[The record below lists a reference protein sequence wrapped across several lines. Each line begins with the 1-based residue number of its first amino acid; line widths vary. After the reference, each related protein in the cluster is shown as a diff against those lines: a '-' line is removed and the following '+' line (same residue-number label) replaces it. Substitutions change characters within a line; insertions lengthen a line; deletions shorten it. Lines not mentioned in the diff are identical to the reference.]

1 MRRSAKVI
9 NFGILYGMGINSLK
23 KNLGCSQAEARN
35 FYDEYFH
42 DFQGMAEY
50 IEESKQEAAKDGF
63 TKTILGRRRYLPEIN
78 SPIVF
83 IKKEAERMAV
93 NAPIQGTAADIIKIA
108 MVRLDKLLKEKGFDK
123 DVNLVLQIHDE
134 LIYEIKEDKIKE
146 IAPVIEAVMEED
158 KLLGDVPVVVD
169 VLVGPNWGELK
180 PIKF

>member
-1 MRRSAKVI
+1 
-9 NFGILYGMGINSLK
+9 
-23 KNLGCSQAEARN
+23 
-35 FYDEYFH
+35 
-42 DFQGMAEY
+42 MAEY